1 MLDIGVIEDP
11 AAAEASLDPIRTR
24 ILRELAEPGS
34 ATQLA
39 AKVGLPRQKVNYHLK
54 ALERHGLV
62 ELVEERRRGNVTERI
77 LQATAASYLIS
88 PTALASVA
96 PDPHRFSDRFSAFWL
111 LALAARMVQEMG
123 QLIAG
128 AAAARQKL
136 ATFAIDGE
144 ITFRS
149 AADRAAFAEELG
161 VAVTRLVDKY
171 HDGGRDLPASFPAGP
186 PADSPGAPQGR
197 RPEGRKHRLV
207 VALHPSLK
215 APQRKEAHADPQ
227 TASPQTNPQ
236 TNRQAKEQDND

>member
-1 MLDIGVIEDP
+1 MLDIEVIEDP

-24 ILRELAEPGS
+24 ILRELTEPGS

-62 ELVEERRRGNVTERI
+62 ELVEERKRGNVTERI

-96 PDPHRFSDRFSAFWL
+96 PDPHRFSDSFSAFWL

-144 ITFRS
+144 VTFRS

-161 VAVTRLVDKY
+161 VAVIRLVDKY
-171 HDGGRDLPASFPAGP
+171 HDGGGEVPAAG
-186 PADSPGAPQGR
+186 APGAPTNRTAGR
-197 RPEGRKHRLV
+197 RHRLV
-207 VALHPSLK
+207 VALHPALK
-215 APQRKEAHADPQ
+215 TPARAATRTIPQDPMLV
-227 TASPQTNPQ
+227 
-236 TNRQAKEQDND
+236 KEQDRD

>member
-1 MLDIGVIEDP
+1 MLDIEVIEDP
-11 AAAEASLDPIRTR
+11 SAAEASLDPIRTR
-24 ILRELAEPGS
+24 ILCELAEPGS

-39 AKVGLPRQKVNYHLK
+39 GKVGLPRQKVNYHLK

-62 ELVEERRRGNVTERI
+62 ELVEERRKGNVTERV

-88 PTALASVA
+88 PAALASVA

-111 LALAARMVQEMG
+111 LALAGRMVQEVG
-123 QLIAG
+123 KLIAG

-149 AADRAAFAEELG
+149 AAERAAFAEELG

-171 HDGGRDLPASFPAGP
+171 HDGGAAAGARSAASG
-186 PADSPGAPQGR
+186 GG
-197 RPEGRKHRLV
+197 GRKHRLV
-207 VALHPSLK
+207 VALHPTLK
-215 APQRKEAHADPQ
+215 PAEPTLAEPSPATTTGI
-227 TASPQTNPQ
+227 TATSP
-236 TNRQAKEQDND
+236 AKEQDND

>member
-1 MLDIGVIEDP
+1 MLDIEVIEDP

-24 ILRELAEPGS
+24 ILHELAEPWS

-39 AKVGLPRQKVNYHLK
+39 GRVGLPRQKVNYHLK

-62 ELVEERRRGNVTERI
+62 ELVEERRKGNVTERVV
-77 LQATAASYLIS
+77 QATAASYLIS
-88 PTALASVA
+88 PVALASVA

-111 LALAARMVQEMG
+111 LALAGRMVQEVG
-123 QLIAG
+123 KLITG

-171 HDGGRDLPASFPAGP
+171 HDAGAAAGGGAGGPGGRG
-186 PADSPGAPQGR
+186 
-197 RPEGRKHRLV
+197 HRLV
-207 VALHPSLK
+207 VALHPTLK
-215 APQRKEAHADPQ
+215 PAATSTPATSTPARS
-227 TASPQTNPQ
+227 TAKPIS
-236 TNRQAKEQDND
+236 AKEQDND

>member
-1 MLDIGVIEDP
+1 MARTGKKFLTNKIVGNDTLTMLDIEVIEDP

-24 ILRELAEPGS
+24 ILQELAEPGS

-62 ELVEERRRGNVTERI
+62 ELVEERRKGNVTERV

-88 PTALASVA
+88 PVALASVA
-96 PDPHRFSDRFSAFWL
+96 PDPHRFADRFSAFWL
-111 LALAARMVQEMG
+111 LALAGRMVQEVG
-123 QLIAG
+123 KLIAG

-144 ITFRS
+144 ITFRT

-161 VAVTRLVDKY
+161 VSVTRLVDKY
-171 HDGGRDLPASFPAGP
+171 HNDGGAG
-186 PADSPGAPQGR
+186 
-197 RPEGRKHRLV
+197 GRKHRLV
-207 VALHPSLK
+207 VALHPALK
-215 APQRKEAHADPQ
+215 ETALKEPRKTAAPVRGTSEG
-227 TASPQTNPQ
+227 
-236 TNRQAKEQDND
+236 

>member
-1 MLDIGVIEDP
+1 MDIEVIEDP

-24 ILRELAEPGS
+24 ILMELAQPGS

-62 ELVEERRRGNVTERI
+62 ELVEERRKGNVTERI
-77 LQATAASYLIS
+77 LRASAASYLIS
-88 PTALASVA
+88 PAALASVA
-96 PDPHRFSDRFSAFWL
+96 PDPHRFTDRFSAFWL
-111 LALAARMVQEMG
+111 LALASRMVQETG
-123 QLIAG
+123 RLIAG
-128 AAAARQKL
+128 AAQAKQPL

-144 ITFRS
+144 ITFRT

-171 HDGGRDLPASFPAGP
+171 HDGGPAGR
-186 PADSPGAPQGR
+186 ASASAGG
-197 RPEGRKHRLV
+197 GRKHRLV

-215 APQRKEAHADPQ
+215 TPV
-227 TASPQTNPQ
+227 TASSTNPP
-236 TNRQAKEQDND
+236 AKEQDND

>member
-1 MLDIGVIEDP
+1 MLDIEVIEDP

-24 ILRELAEPGS
+24 ILHELAEPWS

-39 AKVGLPRQKVNYHLK
+39 GRVGLPRQKVNYHLK

-62 ELVEERRRGNVTERI
+62 ELVEERRKGNVTERVV
-77 LQATAASYLIS
+77 QATAASYLIS
-88 PTALASVA
+88 PVALASVA

-111 LALAARMVQEMG
+111 LALAGRTVQEVG
-123 QLIAG
+123 KLITG
-128 AAAARQKL
+128 AAAAKQKL

-171 HDGGRDLPASFPAGP
+171 HDGGAAAG
-186 PADSPGAPQGR
+186 GAGTVNAAAGGGPRGR
-197 RPEGRKHRLV
+197 NHRLV
-207 VALHPSLK
+207 LALHPTLK
-215 APQRKEAHADPQ
+215 PTGTSSTKPI
-227 TASPQTNPQ
+227 S
-236 TNRQAKEQDND
+236 AKEQDND

>member
-39 AKVGLPRQKVNYHLK
+39 ARVGLPRQKVNYHLK

-77 LQATAASYLIS
+77 LRATAASYLIS
-88 PTALASVA
+88 PAALASVA

-128 AAAARQKL
+128 AAAAKQKL

-171 HDGGRDLPASFPAGP
+171 HDGGRDLPADPPAGSQ
-186 PADSPGAPQGR
+186 AGR

-207 VALHPSLK
+207 VALHPALK
-215 APQRKEAHADPQ
+215 AQRPTAAHADSQ

-236 TNRQAKEQDND
+236 AKEQDND